1 MKRFVLALLLALLPT
16 VAAAQCTG
24 VFPNNSL
31 CGNFSGAPK
40 PPGIVNAQGTIVV
53 GPASSTN
60 NGLPL
65 WANTTGTLL
74 KDGNGGTVAGSYT
87 WSGTNTYSAAA
98 TFNSTSVFNGVATL
112 AAPVITGNPTIGAVV
127 TTGTTG
133 TGNFVFRTSPTIN
146 TPTFTAPALGTPA
159 SGVLTNATGLPLTTG
174 VTGNLPVANLN
185 SGTSASSST
194 FWRGDATWAVPT
206 VPASTLL
213 ETLTASNSAT
223 LQTAASWSG
232 CSTIEFIFQNLIPAT
247 TSVSAEL
254 QVHSGG
260 SYQTTSYVGTGF
272 TTNAT
277 AIITTSQTTFI
288 GLSNTNGV
296 ANSSPGVSGFL
307 RLFNPSASALHPTVS
322 HTTYSSNNIWLNN
335 GLWNSAAV
343 VDGAQFLFSS
353 GNITSG
359 IMKVYCIL

>member
-1 MKRFVLALLLALLPT
+1 MKRFALGLLLALLPA

-74 KDGNGGTVAGSYT
+74 KDGNGGTVAGNYT

-98 TFNSTSVFNGVATL
+98 TFNSTSAFNGVATL

-174 VTGNLPVANLN
+174 VTGNLPVTNLN
-185 SGTSASSST
+185 SGTSASSTT
-194 FWRGDATWAVPT
+194 FWRGDGTWASP
-206 VPASTLL
+206 LL
-213 ETLTASNSAT
+213 AAT
-223 LQTAASWSG
+223 
-232 CSTIEFIFQNLIPAT
+232 
-247 TSVSAEL
+247 
-254 QVHSGG
+254 
-260 SYQTTSYVGTGF
+260 
-272 TTNAT
+272 
-277 AIITTSQTTFI
+277 
-288 GLSNTNGV
+288 V
-296 ANSSPGVSGFL
+296 ANSLGADVLLNNSANYFTGPTVAQGTSGTWVAVGTVTVTDTSGAIQTQCKLWDGTTVIASGKIANLGANVPTTLSLSGTIASPAGNINISCKQPTTTTGKI
-307 RLFNPSASALHPTVS
+307 LFNASGESKDSTISA
-322 HTTYSSNNIWLNN
+322 YRI
-335 GLWNSAAV
+335 
-343 VDGAQFLFSS
+343 Q
-353 GNITSG
+353 
-359 IMKVYCIL
+359 